1 MSFWGKEDRDFFK
14 LIKECIEHWILIIVL
29 LLIYFVTLWIR
40 ATLFP
45 SNDDIL
51 QFIIITEKIGIILTV
66 GKYCV
71 TMIVS
76 WYASVRKVIRS
87 V

>member
-1 MSFWGKEDRDFFK
+1 MSFWGKEDQDFIK
-14 LIKECIEHWILIIVL
+14 LIKECIEHWILIIFL

-40 ATLFP
+40 ETLFP
-45 SNDDIL
+45 SNDVIL
-51 QFIIITEKIGIILTV
+51 QFIILAEKIGIFLTV
-66 GKYCV
+66 IKYCV

-76 WYASVRKVIRS
+76 WYVSVRKSIRS

>member
-1 MSFWGKEDRDFFK
+1 MSFWGKEDRNFIK

-29 LLIYFVTLWIR
+29 LLIYFATLWIR
-40 ATLFP
+40 ETLFP

-51 QFIIITEKIGIILTV
+51 QFIILAEKIGIFLTMV
-66 GKYCV
+66 KYCV

-76 WYASVRKVIRS
+76 WYVSVRKVIRS